1 MTRNEAFALV
11 NEYIKTPNIIK
22 HLLAT
27 EAQMRALARK
37 FGESANGGEEKW
49 GMTGLLHDLDWDI
62 TKSTPEKHSIL
73 SEEIL
78 KEKGFDANMV
88 SAIKIH
94 NYVHGIE
101 PKTLLE
107 KALYCSEMMTGFVVA
122 VTLVQPSK
130 KLADVTVE
138 KIMKKYKEKS
148 FGAGAKR
155 EIMNLA
161 PEYLGISVEELAD
174 ITLKAMQEIHEEL
187 GL

>member
-11 NEYIKTPNIIK
+11 KEYIKTPNIIK

-37 FGESANGGEEKW
+37 FGEDEEKW

-78 KEKGFDANMV
+78 KGKGLDGDMV

-94 NYVHGIE
+94 NYVHEIV
-101 PKTLLE
+101 PKTRLE

-122 VTLVQPSK
+122 VALVQPSK
-130 KLADVTVE
+130 KLADVTAE

-155 EIMNLA
+155 EIINLA
-161 PEYLGISVEELAD
+161 QEYLAISVEELAQ
-174 ITLKAMQEIHEEL
+174 ITLEAMQGIHEKL

>member
-1 MTRNEAFALV
+1 MNRNEAFTLV

-27 EAQMRALARK
+27 EVQMRALARK
-37 FGESANGGEEKW
+37 FGEDEEKW
-49 GMTGLLHDLDWDI
+49 GITGLLHDLDWDI

-73 SEEIL
+73 AEEIL
-78 KEKGFDANMV
+78 TEKGLDAEMV
-88 SAIKIH
+88 SAIKVH
-94 NYVHGIE
+94 NYVHE
-101 PKTLLE
+101 LTPQTRLE

-122 VTLVQPSK
+122 VALVQPSK
-130 KLADVTVE
+130 KLAGVTAE

-161 PEYLGISVEELAD
+161 PEYLGMSIEELAD
-174 ITLKAMQEIHEEL
+174 ITLKAMQGIHEEL

>member
-1 MTRNEAFALV
+1 
-11 NEYIKTPNIIK
+11 
-22 HLLAT
+22 
-27 EAQMRALARK
+27 MRALARK
-37 FGESANGGEEKW
+37 FHQDEETW
-49 GMTGLLHDLDWDI
+49 GLAGLLHDLDWDI
-62 TKSTPEKHSIL
+62 TKSEPEKHSLLAEKIL
-73 SEEIL
+73 L
-78 KEKGFDANMV
+78 EKGLPQDIV

-107 KALYCSEMMTGFVVA
+107 KALYCAEMMTGFVVA

-130 KLADVTVE
+130 KLTEVSVE

-161 PEYLGISVEELAD
+161 HEYLNMSVEELAQR
-174 ITLKAMQEIHEEL
+174 TLVAMQAIARDL

>member
-1 MTRNEAFALV
+1 MNRAEALALV
-11 NEYIKTPNIIK
+11 KEYIKSPNIIK

-37 FGESANGGEEKW
+37 FGESANGGEETW
-49 GMTGLLHDLDWDI
+49 GLAGLVHDLDWDI
-62 TKSTPEKHSIL
+62 TKSEPGKHSLLAEKIL
-73 SEEIL
+73 L
-78 KEKGFDANMV
+78 EKGFDPKIV
-88 SAIKIH
+88 SAVKIH

-101 PKTLLE
+101 PSTLLE
-107 KALYCSEMMTGFVVA
+107 KALYCAEMMTGFIVA

-130 KLADVTVE
+130 KLAEVTVE

-161 PEYLGISVEELAD
+161 PTYLGISVEELAG
-174 ITLKAMQEIHEEL
+174 ITLQAMQGIHEEL

>member
-1 MTRNEAFALV
+1 MNHNDALALL

-22 HLLAT
+22 HSLAT
-27 EAQMRALARK
+27 QAQMRSLAKKFGQNEDDWALA
-37 FGESANGGEEKW
+37 
-49 GMTGLLHDLDWDI
+49 GLLHDLDWDM
-62 TKSTPEKHSIL
+62 TKSDPSQHSLISEKIL
-73 SEEIL
+73 T
-78 KEKGFDANMV
+78 EKGIKPEIV

-94 NYVHGIE
+94 NYVHEIE
-101 PKTLLE
+101 PATLLE

-130 KLADVTVE
+130 TLAEVTPE

-155 EIMNLA
+155 EIMDLA
-161 PEYLGISVEELAD
+161 PEYLSIPIEELAAL
-174 ITLKAMQEIHEEL
+174 TLSAMQEIHNEL

>member
-1 MTRNEAFALV
+1 MNHDQAFALV
-11 NEYIKTPNIIK
+11 QEYIKTPNIIK

-27 EAQMRALARK
+27 EAQMRALASK
-37 FGESANGGEEKW
+37 FRQDEEKW
-49 GMTGLLHDLDWDI
+49 GLAGLVHDLDWDI
-62 TKSTPEKHSIL
+62 TKSEPEKHSL
-73 SEEIL
+73 LAEKIL
-78 KEKGFDANMV
+78 KEKGFDPEIV
-88 SAIKIH
+88 SAVKIH
-94 NYVHGIE
+94 NYVHEIE

-161 PEYLGISVEELAD
+161 PEYLGISLEELAR
-174 ITLKAMQEIHEEL
+174 ITLEAMQGISTEL

>member
-1 MTRNEAFALV
+1 MERDKAFALV

-27 EAQMRALARK
+27 EAQMKALARK
-37 FGESANGGEEKW
+37 FGEDEEKW
-49 GMTGLLHDLDWDI
+49 GVTGLLHDLDWDI
-62 TKSTPEKHSIL
+62 TKSTPEKHSL
-73 SEEIL
+73 LAEEIL
-78 KEKGFDANMV
+78 KEKGLDPEMV

-94 NYVHGIE
+94 NYVHE
-101 PKTLLE
+101 LTPKTRLE

-122 VTLVQPSK
+122 VALVQPSK

-155 EIMNLA
+155 DIMNLA
-161 PEYLGISVEELAD
+161 PDYLGLSVEELAD
-174 ITLKAMQEIHEEL
+174 ITLKAMQDIHGDL

>member
-1 MTRNEAFALV
+1 MTRQEALSLLS
-11 NEYIKTPNIIK
+11 EYIKNQNIFK

-27 EAQMRALARK
+27 EAQMRALAKK
-37 FGESANGGEEKW
+37 FSQDEEKW
-49 GMTGLLHDLDWDI
+49 ALTGLLHDLDWDM
-62 TKSTPEKHSIL
+62 TKQDPTQHSLIAEKIL
-73 SEEIL
+73 A
-78 KEKGFDANMV
+78 EKGLDKEIV

-94 NYVHGIE
+94 NYIHGIE

-122 VTLVQPSK
+122 VALVQPTK

-155 EIMNLA
+155 EIMDLA
-161 PEYLGISVEELAD
+161 PSYIAMSVEDLASL
-174 ITLKAMQEIHEEL
+174 TLMAMQGVAEEL

>member
-1 MTRNEAFALV
+1 MNRAQAFALV
-11 NEYIKTPNIIK
+11 KEYIKSPNIIK

-27 EAQMRALARK
+27 EAQMRALARH
-37 FGESANGGEEKW
+37 FGQDEEIW
-49 GMTGLLHDLDWDI
+49 GLTGLVHDLDWDI
-62 TKSTPEKHSIL
+62 TKSEPEKHSLLAEKIL
-73 SEEIL
+73 L
-78 KEKGFDANMV
+78 EKGFASEIV
-88 SAIKIH
+88 SAVKIH
-94 NYVHGIE
+94 NYVHQIE

-161 PEYLGISVEELAD
+161 PEYLGINVEELTG
-174 ITLKAMQEIHEEL
+174 ITLETMQGIHTEL

>member
-1 MTRNEAFALV
+1 MNRDDALKLLH
-11 NEYIKTPNIIK
+11 EYIKTPNIIK

-37 FGESANGGEEKW
+37 FGEDEEKW

-78 KEKGFDANMV
+78 KGKGLDADMV

-94 NYVHGIE
+94 NYVHEIE
-101 PKTLLE
+101 PKTRLE
-107 KALYCSEMMTGFVVA
+107 KALYSAEMMTGFVVA

-138 KIMKKYKEKS
+138 KVMKKYKEKS

-161 PEYLGISVEELAD
+161 PEYLGISVEELAG
-174 ITLKAMQEIHEEL
+174 ITLEAMQAIHTEL